1 MNKIE
6 HLTTERVDDIPLLL
20 AQLERMQVATLLD
33 RHFPTHGNWQGLS
46 LGMVSVVWLSH
57 ILSEGDHWLNHV
69 EPWANGRLNCL
80 QACLGQA
87 VRTLDFTDDRLAA
100 VLDYLSDDERWQSF
114 ERELG
119 QHLIRVYDLHP
130 SRVRLDSST
139 VSGYVQ
145 PSPDGL
151 FQFGHSKDHRPD
163 LPQVKIKLSAL
174 DPLGLPLGVTI
185 VGGQRADDGLSVP
198 AIQEVQ
204 RTLGRAG
211 LLYVGDCKM
220 AALSTRAYVQQ
231 SGDYYLCPLS
241 GVQVSAAR
249 LQQLVAPVQAGTQ
262 RLTTIERQ
270 REEEQSPEAIAEGY
284 EYTQQV
290 SLTQNGQTV
299 QWEERVLVVR
309 SLKLAQTQRAA
320 LQQRLAKA
328 QAELVLLNQ
337 PAHKRGKTVLQ
348 QVSEVREAAQAIVH
362 RYRVDGLLEVEY
374 EERIVNE
381 RPVRRY
387 RERTASTH
395 VKREISLRVQI
406 KAVAVAQAEA
416 CLGWHVYV
424 TNQPA
429 AQLSLE
435 QAVLAYREE
444 YLIERGFG
452 RLKGRP
458 LSVSPLQL
466 TSDERVKGLLRL
478 LSLGLRVLCVL
489 EYQVRHQLAQQQ
501 QSLAGLY
508 AGNPKRTTRR
518 PSSEALLK
526 AFEGLHL
533 TALTQQAHTVYHVTP
548 LSTLQERIMALLGFP
563 SALYSTLVLH
573 SAQLT
578 FQMSE
583 P

>member
-1 MNKIE
+1 MNENEPLTIE
-6 HLTTERVDDIPLLL
+6 RIDDVPLLL
-20 AQLERMQVATLLD
+20 AQLEHMQVAPLLD

-46 LGMVSVVWLSH
+46 LGMVSAIWLSH

-69 EPWANGRLNCL
+69 EPWAAGHVTCL
-80 QACLGQA
+80 QACLGQE
-87 VRTLDFTDDRLAA
+87 VRRLDFTDDRLAA
-100 VLDYLSDDERWQSF
+100 VLDYLSDDERWQAC

-130 SRVRLDSST
+130 SRVRLDSTT
-139 VSGYVQ
+139 VSGYLH
-145 PSPDGL
+145 PTPDGL

-174 DPLGLPLGVTI
+174 DPLALPLGITI
-185 VGGQRADDGLSVP
+185 VGGQRADDGLYVP
-198 AIQEVQ
+198 AIRQVQ
-204 RTLGRAG
+204 QTLEHRG

-220 AALSTRAYVQQ
+220 AALPTRAYVQQ

-241 GVQVSAAR
+241 GVQVSAAV

-262 RLTTIERQ
+262 PLRTIERQ
-270 REEEQSPEAIAEGY
+270 REEEESPEAIAVGY

-290 SLTQNGQTV
+290 SLTQNGQTM
-299 QWEERVLVVR
+299 QWDERVLVVR
-309 SLKLAQTQRAA
+309 SLKLAQTQQAA
-320 LQQRLAKA
+320 LQQRLTKA
-328 QAELVLLNQ
+328 QAELAQLNQ
-337 PAHKRGKTVLQ
+337 SEHKRGKKVLQ
-348 QVSEVREAAQAIVH
+348 QVSEVREAAEAIVH
-362 RYRVDGLLEVEY
+362 RYHVEGLLEVQY
-374 EERIVNE
+374 HERVVSE

-387 RERTASTH
+387 GNRAAGIRVERE
-395 VKREISLRVQI
+395 VSLSVQVNTE
-406 KAVAVAQAEA
+406 ALAQAEL

-429 AQLSLE
+429 VQLSLE

-458 LSVSPLQL
+458 LSVAPLHL
-466 TSDERVKGLLRL
+466 TSEPRVKGLLRL
-478 LSLGLRVLCVL
+478 LSLGLRVLCLL
-489 EYQVRHQLAQQQ
+489 EYQVRQQLAQQPQ
-501 QSLAGLY
+501 ALTGLY
-508 AGNPKRTTRR
+508 AGNPKRATRR
-518 PSSEALLK
+518 PTSEALLK
-526 AFEGLHL
+526 AFKGLHL
-533 TALTQQAHTVYHVTP
+533 TALRQQTHTVYHVTP

-563 SALYSTLVLH
+563 STLYSTLALH
-573 SAQLT
+573 SGKRT

>member
-1 MNKIE
+1 MDEMQPLTIE
-6 HLTTERVDDIPLLL
+6 RIDDVPILL
-20 AQLERMQVATLLD
+20 AQLERMQVANLLD

-46 LGMVSVVWLSH
+46 LGTVSVVWLSH

-69 EPWANGRLNCL
+69 QPWANQRLNCL
-80 QACLGQA
+80 QACLGQEM
-87 VRTLDFTDDRLAA
+87 RSLDFSDDRLAS
-100 VLDYLSDDERWQSF
+100 VLDYLSDDEQWQTF
-114 ERELG
+114 EQELG

-130 SRVRLDSST
+130 KRVRVDST
-139 VSGYVQ
+139 TISGYVH

-163 LPQVKIKLSAL
+163 LPQVKVKLSAL
-174 DPLGLPLGVTI
+174 DPLGLPLGLTLVN
-185 VGGQRADDGLSVP
+185 GQRADDGLYVP
-198 AIQEVQ
+198 AIQHAQ
-204 RTLGRAG
+204 QTLGQVG

-220 AALSTRAYVQQ
+220 AALATRAYVQQ

-241 GVQVSAAR
+241 GVQVSEAR
-249 LQQLVAPVQAGTQ
+249 LQQLVAPVQANTQ
-262 RLTTIERQ
+262 AVTTIQ
-270 REEEQSPEAIAEGY
+270 RHSEEDGSLQAIAVGY

-290 SLTQNGQTV
+290 TWIQEESPV
-299 QWEERVLVVR
+299 QWDERVLVIR
-309 SLKLAQTQRAA
+309 SLKLAQRQQVA
-320 LQQRLAKA
+320 LQERLSKA

-337 PAHKRGKTVLQ
+337 TEHKRGKKVWR
-348 QVSEVREAAQAIVH
+348 QVAEVREVAEAIVH
-362 RYRVDGLLEVEY
+362 RYRVDGLLDVQY
-374 EERIVNE
+374 QERVVSE

-387 RERTASTH
+387 RGRAADTRIEREVS
-395 VKREISLRVQI
+395 VKVQVN
-406 KAVAVAQAEA
+406 ADAVAQAES

-429 AQLSLE
+429 EQLSLE

-466 TSDERVKGLLRL
+466 TSEPRVKGLLRL
-478 LSLGLRVLCVL
+478 LSLGLRVLCLL
-489 EYQVRHQLAQQQ
+489 EYQVRAQLTEQQ

-508 AGNPKRTTRR
+508 AGNPKRATRR
-518 PSSEALLK
+518 PTSEALLK
-526 AFEGLHL
+526 AFKGLHL
-533 TALTQQAHTVYHVTP
+533 TALSQQAHTVYHVTP
-548 LSTLQERIMALLGFP
+548 LSTLQERIMALLGFSP
-563 SALYSTLVLH
+563 ALYSTLALH
-573 SAQLT
+573 SSKLF

>member
-1 MNKIE
+1 MNEIE
-6 HLTTERVDDIPLLL
+6 HLTTERVDDIPILL
-20 AQLERMQVATLLD
+20 AQLERMQIATLLD

-69 EPWANGRLNCL
+69 EPWASGHLTCL
-80 QACLGQA
+80 QADLGQE
-87 VRTLDFTDDRLAA
+87 VRPLDFTDDRLAA
-100 VLDYLSDDERWQSF
+100 VLDYLSDDERWQAC

-130 SRVRLDSST
+130 SRVRVDSTT
-139 VSGYVQ
+139 VSGYVH

-185 VGGQRADDGLSVP
+185 VGGQRADDGLYVP
-198 AIQEVQ
+198 AIQQ
-204 RTLGRAG
+204 AQQTFGRTG

-220 AALSTRAYVQQ
+220 AALSTRAYVQH
-231 SGDYYLCPLS
+231 SGDFYLCPLS
-241 GVQVSAAR
+241 GVQVSAAM
-249 LQQLVAPVQAGTQ
+249 LQQLVAPVEAGTQ
-262 RLTTIERQ
+262 PLTSIARQ
-270 REEEQSPEAIAEGY
+270 SEEEESPEVIAVGY

-290 SLTQNGQTV
+290 SLRQDEQTV
-299 QWEERVLVVR
+299 QWDERVLVVR
-309 SLKLAQTQRAA
+309 SLKLAQTQQAA

-328 QAELVLLNQ
+328 QAELALLNPSEHQ
-337 PAHKRGKTVLQ
+337 RGKKSLQ
-348 QVSEVREAAQAIVH
+348 QVSEVREVAEAIVH
-362 RYRVDGLLEVEY
+362 RYRVDGLLEVQY
-374 EERIVNE
+374 HERIVSE

-387 RERTASTH
+387 RERAAGTR
-395 VKREISLRVQI
+395 VEREISLSVQVN
-406 KAVAVAQAEA
+406 ADAVAQAES

-429 AQLSLE
+429 EQLSLE

-466 TSDERVKGLLRL
+466 TSEPRVKGLLRL
-478 LSLGLRVLCVL
+478 LSLGLRVLCLL
-489 EYQVRHQLAQQQ
+489 EYQVRRQLAQQQ
-501 QSLAGLY
+501 QVLAGLY

-518 PSSEALLK
+518 PTSEALLK
-526 AFEGLHL
+526 AFKGLHL

-548 LSTLQERIMALLGFP
+548 LSRLQERIMALLGFP
-563 SALYSTLVLH
+563 SALYSTLALH
-573 SAQLT
+573 SGELT
-578 FQMSE
+578 FKMSE

>member
-1 MNKIE
+1 MDEMKPLTIE
-6 HLTTERVDDIPLLL
+6 RIDDVPILL
-20 AQLERMQVATLLD
+20 AQLEHMQIGQLLD

-69 EPWANGRLNCL
+69 EPWANQRLNCL
-80 QACLGQA
+80 QACLGQE
-87 VRTLDFTDDRLAA
+87 VRSLDFSDDRLAA
-100 VLDYLSDDERWQSF
+100 VLDYLSEDEQWQTF
-114 ERELG
+114 ERDLG

-130 SRVRLDSST
+130 RRVRVDSTT

-185 VGGQRADDGLSVP
+185 VSGQRADDGLYVP
-198 AIQEVQ
+198 AIQQ
-204 RTLGRAG
+204 AQQTLGQAG

-231 SGDYYLCPLS
+231 SGDFYLCPLS
-241 GVQVSAAR
+241 GVQVSEAT
-249 LQQLVAPVQAGTQ
+249 LHQLVAPVQAGTQ

-270 REEEQSPEAIAEGY
+270 SEQEESPEAIAVGY

-290 SLTQNGQTV
+290 TLTQDEHTV
-299 QWEERVLVVR
+299 QWDERVLVVR
-309 SLKLAQTQRAA
+309 SLKLAQTQQAA

-337 PAHKRGKTVLQ
+337 TDHKRGKKVLQ
-348 QVSEVREAAQAIVH
+348 QVSEVREAAQAILH
-362 RYRVDGLLEVEY
+362 RYRVDGLLDVEY
-374 EERIVNE
+374 QEHVVSERL
-381 RPVRRY
+381 VRRY
-387 RERTASTH
+387 RQRAAGIRVEREVS
-395 VKREISLRVQI
+395 VSVQVN
-406 KAVAVAQAEA
+406 AQGVAQAES

-444 YLIERGFG
+444 YLVERGFG

-466 TSDERVKGLLRL
+466 TSEPRVKGLLRL
-478 LSLGLRVLCVL
+478 LSLGLCVLCLL
-489 EYQVRHQLAQQQ
+489 EYQVRCQLAAQQQ
-501 QSLAGLY
+501 VLAGLY
-508 AGNPKRTTRR
+508 AGNPKRATRR
-518 PSSEALLK
+518 PTSEALLK
-526 AFEGLHL
+526 AFKGLHL
-533 TALTQQAHTVYHVTP
+533 TALGQQAHTVYHVTA
-548 LSTLQERIMALLGFP
+548 LSTLQEHILALLGFP
-563 SALYSTLVLH
+563 SALYSTLALH
-573 SAQLT
+573 SGQLT
-578 FQMSE
+578 FKLSE

>member
-1 MNKIE
+1 MNEIE
-6 HLTTERVDDIPLLL
+6 HLTTERVDDIPILL

-46 LGMVSVVWLSH
+46 LGMVSLVWLSH

-87 VRTLDFTDDRLAA
+87 VRSLDFTDDRLAA

-174 DPLGLPLGVTI
+174 DPLGLPLGVTL
-185 VGGQRADDGLSVP
+185 VGGHRADDGLYVP
-198 AIQEVQ
+198 AIQQAQ

-231 SGDYYLCPLS
+231 SGNYYLCPLS

-249 LQQLVAPVQAGTQ
+249 LQQLLAPVQAGTQ

-270 REEEQSPEAIAEGY
+270 KEEEKSPEAIAEGY

-290 SLTQNGQTV
+290 TLTQNGQTV

-328 QAELVLLNQ
+328 QAELLRLNQ
-337 PAHKRGKTVLQ
+337 PTHKRGKKVLQ

-362 RYRVDGLLEVEY
+362 RYRVDDLLEVAY
-374 EERIVNE
+374 EERIVSE

-387 RERTASTH
+387 RERAASTH
-395 VKREISLRVQI
+395 VEREISLSVQI
-406 KAVAVAQAEA
+406 KAEAVAQAES

-478 LSLGLRVLCVL
+478 LSLGLRVLCLL
-489 EYQVRHQLAQQQ
+489 EYQVRQQLAQQQ
-501 QSLAGLY
+501 HALAGLY
-508 AGNPKRTTRR
+508 AGNPKRATRR
-518 PSSEALLK
+518 PTSEALLK
-526 AFEGLHL
+526 AFEGVHL

-548 LSTLQERIMALLGFP
+548 LSTLQERIIALLGFP

-578 FQMSE
+578 FKMSE

>member
-1 MNKIE
+1 MNEFEPLTIE
-6 HLTTERVDDIPLLL
+6 RIDDVPLLL
-20 AQLERMQVATLLD
+20 AQLERMQVAHLLD

-46 LGMVSVVWLSH
+46 LGMVSAVWLSH

-69 EPWANGRLNCL
+69 EPWAAQQQHCL
-80 QACLGQA
+80 QACLGQE
-87 VRTLDFTDDRLAA
+87 VRSLDFTDDRLAA
-100 VLDYLSDDERWQSF
+100 VLDYLSDDERWQAC

-130 SRVRLDSST
+130 SQVRVDSTT

-174 DPLGLPLGVTI
+174 DPLGLPLGI
-185 VGGQRADDGLSVP
+185 MIIGGQRADDGLYVP
-198 AIQEVQ
+198 AIHQAQ
-204 RTLGRAG
+204 QTLRQNG

-231 SGDYYLCPLS
+231 SGDFYLCPLS
-241 GVQVSAAR
+241 GVQVSEAM
-249 LQQLVAPVQAGTQ
+249 LHQLVAPVQTGTQ
-262 RLTTIERQ
+262 PLTTIARQ
-270 REEEQSPEAIAEGY
+270 REEESPQAIAVGY

-290 SLTQNGQTV
+290 MLTQHEQAV
-299 QWEERVLVVR
+299 QWDERVLVVR
-309 SLKLAQTQRAA
+309 SLKLAQTQQVG
-320 LQQRLAKA
+320 LHERLAKA
-328 QAELVLLNQ
+328 QADLAQLKQSE
-337 PAHKRGKTVLQ
+337 HKRGKKVLREL
-348 QVSEVREAAQAIVH
+348 SEVREVAEAIVH
-362 RYRVDGLLEVEY
+362 RYRVEGLLDIQY
-374 EERIVNE
+374 HERIISE

-387 RERTASTH
+387 REQTAGTR
-395 VKREISLRVQI
+395 VEREISLSVQVN
-406 KAVAVAQAEA
+406 ADAVAQAEA

-429 AQLSLE
+429 SQLSLE

-466 TSDERVKGLLRL
+466 TSEPRVKGLLRL
-478 LSLGLRVLCVL
+478 LSLGLRVLCLL
-489 EYQVRHQLAQQQ
+489 EYQVRCQLAQQH

-508 AGNPKRTTRR
+508 AGNPKRATRR
-518 PSSEALLK
+518 PTSEALLK
-526 AFEGLHL
+526 AFKGLHL
-533 TALTQQAHTVYHVTP
+533 TVLSQQAQTVYHVTP
-548 LSTLQERIMALLGFP
+548 LSTLQECIMALLGFP
-563 SALYSTLVLH
+563 SALYSALALH
-573 SAQLT
+573 SYKLT

>member
-1 MNKIE
+1 MNEFEPLTIE
-6 HLTTERVDDIPLLL
+6 RIDDVPVLL
-20 AQLERMQVATLLD
+20 AQLERMQVANVLD

-46 LGMVSVVWLSH
+46 LGTVSVIWLSH

-69 EPWANGRLNCL
+69 EPWANQRLSCL
-80 QACLGQA
+80 QACLGQE
-87 VRTLDFTDDRLAA
+87 VRSLDFSDDRLASI
-100 VLDYLSDDERWQSF
+100 LDYLSCDERWQAF
-114 ERELG
+114 ERDLG
-119 QHLIRVYDLHP
+119 QQVLRVYDLQP
-130 SRVRLDSST
+130 SRVRVDSTT
-139 VSGYVQ
+139 VSGYVH

-185 VGGQRADDGLSVP
+185 VSGQRADDGLYIP
-198 AIQEVQ
+198 AIEQAQ
-204 RTLGRAG
+204 QTLGHRG

-220 AALSTRAYVQQ
+220 AALPTRAYVQQ

-241 GVQVSAAR
+241 GVQVNAAT
-249 LQQLVAPVQAGTQ
+249 LQQLVAPVQANTQ
-262 RLTTIERQ
+262 AVTTIERES
-270 REEEQSPEAIAEGY
+270 EEGSLETIAVGY

-290 SLTQNGQTV
+290 SLTQNGQSM

-309 SLKLAQTQRAA
+309 SLTLAYTQQAA
-320 LQQRLAKA
+320 LQQRLADA
-328 QAELVLLNQ
+328 QAELALLNQ
-337 PAHKRGKTVLQ
+337 HERKRGKKSLP
-348 QVSEVREAAQAIVH
+348 QVSEVRQVAEAIVH
-362 RYRVDGLLEVEY
+362 RYRVDGLLEIAY
-374 EERIVNE
+374 HERIINE

-387 RERTASTH
+387 RERAAGTR
-395 VKREISLRVQI
+395 VEREVSLSVQ
-406 KAVAVAQAEA
+406 VNAEA
-416 CLGWHVYV
+416 LALAKSCLGWHVYV

-458 LSVSPLQL
+458 LSVSPLHL
-466 TSDERVKGLLRL
+466 TSEHRVKGLLRL
-478 LSLGLRVLCVL
+478 LSLGLRVLCLL
-489 EYQVRHQLAQQQ
+489 EYQVRQQLAEQQQ
-501 QSLAGLY
+501 ALAGLY

-518 PSSEALLK
+518 PTSEALLK
-526 AFEGLHL
+526 AFKGLHL
-533 TALTQQAHTVYHVTP
+533 TALSQHAHTVYHVTP
-548 LSTLQERIMALLGFP
+548 LSTLQEHIMAWLGFS
-563 SALYSTLVLH
+563 SALYSTLALH
-573 SAQLT
+573 SGKLT

>member
-1 MNKIE
+1 MDEFEPLTIE
-6 HLTTERVDDIPLLL
+6 RIDDVPVLL
-20 AQLERMQVATLLD
+20 AQLERMQVANLLD

-57 ILSEGDHWLNHV
+57 TLSEGDHWLNHV
-69 EPWANGRLNCL
+69 EPWASGHLNCL
-80 QACLGQA
+80 QACLGPE
-87 VRTLDFTDDRLAA
+87 VRSLDFSDDRLAA
-100 VLDYLSDDERWQSF
+100 ILDYLSSDERWQAF
-114 ERELG
+114 ERDLS

-130 SRVRLDSST
+130 SRVRVDSTT
-139 VSGYVQ
+139 VSGYVH
-145 PSPDGL
+145 PTPDGL

-174 DPLGLPLGVTI
+174 DPLGLPLGVTM
-185 VGGQRADDGLSVP
+185 VSGQRADDGLYVP
-198 AIQEVQ
+198 AIQQVQ
-204 RTLGRAG
+204 QTLGQAG

-241 GVQVSAAR
+241 SVQVSAAT
-249 LQQLVAPVQAGTQ
+249 LQQLVAPVQANTQ
-262 RLTTIERQ
+262 AMTTIERES
-270 REEEQSPEAIAEGY
+270 EEGSPEAIAVGY

-290 SLTQNGQTV
+290 SLLQNGRSV

-309 SLKLAQTQRAA
+309 SLTLAQTHQAA

-328 QAELVLLNQ
+328 QAELARLNQ
-337 PAHKRGKTVLQ
+337 SEPKQGKKVLR
-348 QVSEVREAAQAIVH
+348 QVSQVREVAEAILH
-362 RYRVDGLLEVEY
+362 RYRVDGLLEVQY
-374 EERIVNE
+374 HERVVSE

-387 RERTASTH
+387 GTRAAGTRVERE
-395 VKREISLRVQI
+395 VSLSVQVN
-406 KAVAVAQAEA
+406 AGAVAQAEF

-429 AQLSLE
+429 GQLSLE

-458 LSVSPLQL
+458 LSVRPMQL
-466 TSDERVKGLLRL
+466 TSDQRVKGLLRL
-478 LSLGLRVLCVL
+478 LSLGLRVLCLL
-489 EYQVRHQLAQQQ
+489 EYQVRCQLAEQQQ
-501 QSLAGLY
+501 ALAGLY

-518 PSSEALLK
+518 PTSEALLK
-526 AFEGLHL
+526 AFKGLHL
-533 TALTQQAHTVYHVTP
+533 TALSQQAHTVYHVTP
-548 LSTLQERIMALLGFP
+548 LSTLQERIIALLGFP
-563 SALYSTLVLH
+563 SALYSTLALH
-573 SAQLT
+573 SGELT
-578 FQMSE
+578 FNMSE